1 CLDYL
6 ADVLVPHRPPGR
18 GDIHA
23 AVVGVDIGAA
33 YPGRCHLEDDVV
45 RLLDLR
51 VGDVLDND
59 FERALERGGFHGGD
73 LLESYCRVLSAGAPG
88 CGAARSG
95 HGRDDSRRSGVKRG
109 LEFTEDLVHRR
120 DYRNAEVQ
128 RRKMSSLLAL
138 SQQCGATIRGE
149 PIS

>member
-1 CLDYL
+1 MGVRNAQVFRLRPAQHDKAEELLLYALARPTGLAEIALAAGGHEGADRAVARLEVRDAAPCLDDL

-73 LLESYCRVLSAGAPG
+73 LLESYCRVLSAG
-88 CGAARSG
+88 CRV
-95 HGRDDSRRSGVKRG
+95 R
-109 LEFTEDLVHRR
+109 
-120 DYRNAEVQ
+120 
-128 RRKMSSLLAL
+128 
-138 SQQCGATIRGE
+138 C
-149 PIS
+149 